1 MNSHSLKDVPMAL
14 TELTALES
22 AYKALEPLGEAARRR
37 ALQWLSDA
45 LEKGQPLMDTAA
57 IAPVAQEVRVP
68 QQQRRR
74 KAPAVTV
81 TKGNTVAKGNRRQ
94 RKAKTSAGGERAY
107 RRMPDASEVMK
118 AYEEVGTV
126 SGLAE
131 HFGVPRHT
139 VNHWARRLRGQ
150 GYEIGRNA

>member
-1 MNSHSLKDVPMAL
+1 MAL

-45 LEKGQPLMDTAA
+45 LEKGQPLDSAA
-57 IAPVAQEVRVP
+57 AAPLAEARVP
-68 QQQRRR
+68 QQQHQRRR
-74 KAPAVTV
+74 KAATV
-81 TKGNTVAKGNRRQ
+81 TVAKGNRRQ

-107 RRMPDASEVMK
+107 RRMPDPNEVMA

-150 GYEIGRNA
+150 GYEIGRNS

>member
-1 MNSHSLKDVPMAL
+1 MAL

-22 AYKALEPLGEAARRR
+22 AYKALEPLGESARRR

-45 LEKGQPLMDTAA
+45 LEKGQPLNDSAA
-57 IAPVAQEVRVP
+57 PAAEQVKVQQQ

-74 KAPAVTV
+74 KAATV
-81 TKGNTVAKGNRRQ
+81 TVAKGNRRQ

-107 RRMPDASEVMK
+107 RRMPDPNEVMA

-150 GYEIGRNA
+150 GYEIGRNS

>member
-1 MNSHSLKDVPMAL
+1 MAL

-45 LEKGQPLMDTAA
+45 LEKGQPLSDSAGAA
-57 IAPVAQEVRVP
+57 TVAEQAKVP
-68 QQQRRR
+68 QQQQQRRR
-74 KAPAVTV
+74 KAAAI
-81 TKGNTVAKGNRRQ
+81 TVAKGNRRQ

-107 RRMPDASEVMK
+107 RRMPDPNEVMA

-150 GYEIGRNA
+150 GYEIGRNS

>member
-1 MNSHSLKDVPMAL
+1 MAL

-45 LEKGQPLMDTAA
+45 LEKGQPLMDSAA
-57 IAPVAQEVRVP
+57 AAPLAEARVP
-68 QQQRRR
+68 QQQQQRRR
-74 KAPAVTV
+74 KSATVTV
-81 TKGNTVAKGNRRQ
+81 TKGNRRQ

-107 RRMPDASEVMK
+107 RRMPDPGEVMA

-150 GYEIGRNA
+150 GYEIGRNS

>member
-1 MNSHSLKDVPMAL
+1 MAL

-45 LEKGQPLMDTAA
+45 LEKGQPLMDLAA
-57 IAPVAQEVRVP
+57 APVAEKARVP
-68 QQQRRR
+68 QQQQQRRR
-74 KAPAVTV
+74 KGAEI
-81 TKGNTVAKGNRRQ
+81 TVAQNNRRQ

-107 RRMPDASEVMK
+107 RRMPDPNEVMA

-150 GYEIGRNA
+150 GYEIGRNS

>member
-1 MNSHSLKDVPMAL
+1 MAL

-22 AYKALEPLGEAARRR
+22 AYKALEPLGESARRR

-45 LEKGQPLMDTAA
+45 LEKGQPLADSATRA
-57 IAPVAQEVRVP
+57 EVKVP
-68 QQQRRR
+68 QQQQQRRR
-74 KAPAVTV
+74 KAATAAVTV
-81 TKGNTVAKGNRRQ
+81 ARGNRRQ
-94 RKAKTSAGGERAY
+94 RKVKTSAGGERAY
-107 RRMPDASEVMK
+107 RRMPDPNEVMA

-139 VNHWARRLRGQ
+139 VNHWARRLRSQ
-150 GYEIGRNA
+150 GYEIGRNS

>member
-1 MNSHSLKDVPMAL
+1 MAL

-45 LEKGQPLMDTAA
+45 LEKGQPLNDSAA
-57 IAPVAQEVRVP
+57 PAAEQVKVQQQ

-74 KAPAVTV
+74 KAATV
-81 TKGNTVAKGNRRQ
+81 TVAKGNRRQ

-107 RRMPDASEVMK
+107 RRMPDPNEVMA

-150 GYEIGRNA
+150 GYEIGRNS

>member
-1 MNSHSLKDVPMAL
+1 MAL

-45 LEKGQPLMDTAA
+45 LEKGQPLTDSAGTASA
-57 IAPVAQEVRVP
+57 AEQVKVP
-68 QQQRRR
+68 QQQQPRR
-74 KAPAVTV
+74 KAAAV
-81 TKGNTVAKGNRRQ
+81 TVAKGNRRQ
-94 RKAKTSAGGERAY
+94 RKGKTSAGGERAY
-107 RRMPDASEVMK
+107 RRMPDPNEVMA

-150 GYEIGRNA
+150 GYEIGRST

>member
-1 MNSHSLKDVPMAL
+1 MF
-14 TELTALES
+14 
-22 AYKALEPLGEAARRR
+22 LGLR
-37 ALQWLSDA
+37 D
-45 LEKGQPLMDTAA
+45 QPLPPPLDEKYFYCGQLHDSDQ
-57 IAPVAQEVRVP
+57 IHLLE
-68 QQQRRR
+68 QRRR
-74 KAPAVTV
+74 KAATM
-81 TKGNTVAKGNRRQ
+81 TVAKNNRRQ

-107 RRMPDASEVMK
+107 RRMPDPNEVMA

-150 GYEIGRNA
+150 GYEIGRNS

>member
-1 MNSHSLKDVPMAL
+1 MAL

-45 LEKGQPLMDTAA
+45 LEKGQPLSDATAA
-57 IAPVAQEVRVP
+57 ATMAEQVKVP
-68 QQQRRR
+68 QQQQQRRR
-74 KAPAVTV
+74 KAAAI
-81 TKGNTVAKGNRRQ
+81 TVAKGNRRQ

-107 RRMPDASEVMK
+107 RRMPDPNEVMA

-150 GYEIGRNA
+150 GYEIGRNS

>member
-1 MNSHSLKDVPMAL
+1 MAL

-45 LEKGQPLMDTAA
+45 LEKGQPLKDAVAA
-57 IAPVAQEVRVP
+57 APSAEARVSQQP
-68 QQQRRR
+68 QQQQQRRR
-74 KAPAVTV
+74 KAATV
-81 TKGNTVAKGNRRQ
+81 TVAKNNRRQ

-107 RRMPDASEVMK
+107 RRMPDPTEVMA

-150 GYEIGRNA
+150 GYEIGRNS

>member
-1 MNSHSLKDVPMAL
+1 MAL

-45 LEKGQPLMDTAA
+45 LEKGQPLMDMDLAA
-57 IAPVAQEVRVP
+57 APVADKARVP
-68 QQQRRR
+68 QQQQQRRR
-74 KAPAVTV
+74 KGAEI
-81 TKGNTVAKGNRRQ
+81 TVAQNNRRQ

-107 RRMPDASEVMK
+107 RRMPDPNEVMA

-150 GYEIGRNA
+150 GYEIGRNS

>member
-1 MNSHSLKDVPMAL
+1 MAL

-45 LEKGQPLMDTAA
+45 LEKGQPLGDSAAATAA
-57 IAPVAQEVRVP
+57 PVTEVRVP
-68 QQQRRR
+68 QQQQTRRR
-74 KAPAVTV
+74 KAAPV
-81 TKGNTVAKGNRRQ
+81 TVAKSNRRQ

-107 RRMPDASEVMK
+107 RRMPDPNEVMA

-150 GYEIGRNA
+150 GYEIGRNS